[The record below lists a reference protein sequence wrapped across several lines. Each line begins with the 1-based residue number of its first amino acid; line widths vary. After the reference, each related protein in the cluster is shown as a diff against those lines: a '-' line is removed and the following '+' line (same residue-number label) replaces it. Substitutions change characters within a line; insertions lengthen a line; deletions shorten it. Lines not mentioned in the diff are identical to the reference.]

1 MSESGPYHDVRGSG
15 PVLLVLPGGAGH
27 PMGLDPL
34 LDRLAARFTVVTY
47 DPLGLAH
54 GRLGLPV
61 EDQRVER
68 WSDGARHVLDAALPD
83 GEPAYVV
90 GFSSGGIAALDLLAR
105 HPQRIAHVVAHEPP
119 CVTPLPDGERQ
130 RARFQEVVATYRA
143 AGPEAAASRLHAV
156 LEERERWEPP
166 HGPVPAG
173 DGEQTVTEGRPLG
186 RQEELNHP
194 MALFL
199 RHVLGPFT
207 AYVPDRTALAAA
219 HRTARLTL
227 AAGTD
232 SRGQLLHRT
241 AGFLAGWA
249 DGDFAEFPG
258 GHVGAA
264 THAGEFADRLAGLL
278 SVSRPD

>member
-1 MSESGPYHDVRGSG
+1 MTESGPHHDVRGSG

-27 PMGLDPL
+27 PMGLGPFAE
-34 LDRLAARFTVVTY
+34 RLAARFTVVTY

-68 WSDGARHVLDAALPD
+68 WSDGARQVLDAVLPD
-83 GEPAYVV
+83 GEQAYVV

-105 HPQRIAHVVAHEPP
+105 HPERLAHVVAHEPP
-119 CVTPLPDGERQ
+119 CVAPLPDGALQ
-130 RARFQEVVATYRA
+130 RGRFQEVVATYRA
-143 AGPEAAASRLHAV
+143 EGPEAAARGLGAV
-156 LEERERWEPP
+156 LEGREPTARPIS
-166 HGPVPAG
+166 AG
-173 DGEQTVTEGRPLG
+173 DGEETVTKGRPLG
-186 RQEELNHP
+186 REEELSRP

-207 AYVPDRTALAAA
+207 AYVPDRAALAAP

-227 AAGTD
+227 AAGAD
-232 SRGQLLHRT
+232 SRGHLLYRT
-241 AGFLAGWA
+241 AEFLAGWA
-249 DGDFAEFPG
+249 GGDFAEFPG

-278 SVSRPD
+278 SLSRPD